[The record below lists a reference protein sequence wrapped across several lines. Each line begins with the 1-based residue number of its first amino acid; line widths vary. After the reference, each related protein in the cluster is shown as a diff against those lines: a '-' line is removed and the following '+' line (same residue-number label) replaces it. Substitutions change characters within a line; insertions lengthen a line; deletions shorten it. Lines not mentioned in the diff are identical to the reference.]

1 MYDITLKKI
10 EHYLYY
16 YNLMDY
22 KISLLKEEH
31 EDCNYKQ
38 TYKIWIKNQSNS
50 LENEAIRNISVEQR
64 IYKLKK
70 WQMLISQILNKYKL
84 ENKEK
89 YKFICYKYFK
99 KLNHYQI
106 QSRMHLNKHEQE
118 ELKLEIL
125 NYILFVAIKKN
136 MLKEVEV

>member
-38 TYKIWIKNQSNS
+38 TYKIWIKNQWLLKQLSHKNILQDYITDAKFVEDHMPI
-50 LENEAIRNISVEQR
+50 LESMEFAVYAS
-64 IYKLKK
+64 
-70 WQMLISQILNKYKL
+70 
-84 ENKEK
+84 EN
-89 YKFICYKYFK
+89 
-99 KLNHYQI
+99 
-106 QSRMHLNKHEQE
+106 
-118 ELKLEIL
+118 
-125 NYILFVAIKKN
+125 
-136 MLKEVEV
+136 

>member
-1 MYDITLKKI
+1 MYDISLNKI
-10 EHYLYY
+10 ENYLYH
-16 YNLMDY
+16 YNLIDY
-22 KISLLKEEH
+22 RICLLEE
-31 EDCNYKQ
+31 ELSDCNYKQ
-38 TYKIWIKNQSNS
+38 TYNIWIKDQSNS

-70 WQMLISQILNKYKL
+70 WQMLISQILSKYKL
-84 ENKEK
+84 KNKEK

-106 QSRMHLNKHEQE
+106 QARMNLNKHEQE

-125 NYILFVAIKKN
+125 NYILLVAIKKN